1 MNLSIILAGLAIIL
15 FFIYFFYTGAT
26 RSSYLLFVVMF
37 LPLMDLGVTP
47 AAFGGLSVFDAISF
61 VSAFLCYKD
70 ILHVSKKTN
79 AYLYLFLIFLVFLV
93 LGSMA
98 SEFVS
103 KSLFN
108 ILGVIPPF
116 IFIRLLLKE
125 MEANQLFLKKI
136 IQYLKIAC
144 FIAIG
149 FIGVQMLLG
158 LDFTFYTSLNQNVMD
173 GGKIRYPGFFADSQ
187 MSGVFLAMMSFFFLL
202 NLKDPKRPTTNNYI
216 YFGIAILAV
225 ILAGSRSALLGFG
238 AGLLILAIF
247 VGGNFRLTAM
257 VFGVLIGVVLLYFAD
272 SFVLFQRFSTLDD
285 SLDFRASIW
294 DGAYEIFKKNFS
306 LGIGINNYQDYAK
319 LHSQDQFLLIDNDEI
334 LFLDAPENGYLKLL
348 TEFGFF
354 GFITLFLLIISP
366 LINVFYQF
374 VMAKKVSVAFYFV
387 APIVC
392 WFLSFTSLYTLSD
405 SRIIIAL
412 CANLSFII
420 AYPIN
425 PLTKY
430 ED

>member
-61 VSAFLCYKD
+61 ISAFLCYKD

-116 IFIRLLLKE
+116 IFVRLLLKE
-125 MEANQLFLKKI
+125 MEANQFFLKKI

-187 MSGVFLAMMSFFFLL
+187 MSGVFLAMMSFFFFTEF
-202 NLKDPKRPTTNNYI
+202 KRPKTPHY
-216 YFGIAILAV
+216 
-225 ILAGSRSALLGFG
+225 
-238 AGLLILAIF
+238 
-247 VGGNFRLTAM
+247 
-257 VFGVLIGVVLLYFAD
+257 
-272 SFVLFQRFSTLDD
+272 
-285 SLDFRASIW
+285 
-294 DGAYEIFKKNFS
+294 K
-306 LGIGINNYQDYAK
+306 
-319 LHSQDQFLLIDNDEI
+319 
-334 LFLDAPENGYLKLL
+334 
-348 TEFGFF
+348 
-354 GFITLFLLIISP
+354 
-366 LINVFYQF
+366 
-374 VMAKKVSVAFYFV
+374 
-387 APIVC
+387 
-392 WFLSFTSLYTLSD
+392 
-405 SRIIIAL
+405 
-412 CANLSFII
+412 
-420 AYPIN
+420 
-425 PLTKY
+425 
-430 ED
+430 